1 MTPYQTNSMTTA
13 HTMNSSAITSSIAS
27 DAPPW
32 LARSIDVTPGLI
44 ADYLKKKATKATAE
58 AEFKQAEAKVMEAIV
73 DKRMDRYWDELSE
86 IYDCPGVTFTASH
99 RTTWPTEC
107 FSEGLREQMAA
118 EKLTREPKVSTTWRA
133 KVKND

>member
-1 MTPYQTNSMTTA
+1 MTPYQTKSMTTA
-13 HTMNSSAITSSIAS
+13 PTTNSSATSLNIAT

-32 LARSIDVTPGLI
+32 LARSLDATPGLI

-58 AEFKQAEAKVMEAIV
+58 AEFKQAEAKVMEAIAEG
-73 DKRMDRYWDELSE
+73 RMNQYWDELSE
-86 IYDCPGVTFTASH
+86 IYDCPGVTFTASQ
-99 RTTWPTEC
+99 RTTWPAEC

-133 KVKND
+133 KVKDD

>member
-1 MTPYQTNSMTTA
+1 MTPYQTKSMTTA
-13 HTMNSSAITSSIAS
+13 PTTNSSAIGSNIAT

-32 LARSIDVTPGLI
+32 LARSLDATPGLI

-58 AEFKQAEAKVMEAIV
+58 SEFKQAEAKLMEAFA
-73 DKRMDRYWDELSE
+73 DGRMDQYWHELSE
-86 IYDCPGVTFTASH
+86 IYDCPDVTFTKRETKS
-99 RTTWPTEC
+99 WPAEC

-133 KVKND
+133 KVKDD

>member
-1 MTPYQTNSMTTA
+1 MTYQTTSMTTA
-13 HTMNSSAITSSIAS
+13 PTTNSSAITSNTAT

-32 LARSIDVTPGLI
+32 LASSLDVTPGLI
-44 ADYLKKKATKATAE
+44 ADYLKKKAIKTTAE
-58 AEFKQAEAKVMEAIV
+58 AEFKQAEAKVMAAIA
-73 DKRMDRYWDELSE
+73 DNRMDQYWDELSE
-86 IYDCPGVTFTASH
+86 IYDCPGVTFTASQ

>member
-1 MTPYQTNSMTTA
+1 MTPYQTTSMTTA
-13 HTMNSSAITSSIAS
+13 PTTNSSAIGLNIAT

-32 LARSIDVTPGLI
+32 LARSLDATPGLI

-58 AEFKQAEAKVMEAIV
+58 SEFKQAEAKVMAAIT
-73 DKRMDRYWDELSE
+73 DGQMDQYWCDLSHV
-86 IYDCPGVTFTASH
+86 YDCPGVTFTKRETKS
-99 RTTWPTEC
+99 WPAEC

-133 KVKND
+133 KVKDD

>member
-1 MTPYQTNSMTTA
+1 MTTA
-13 HTMNSSAITSSIAS
+13 PTTNYSATGLSIAT

-32 LARSIDVTPGLI
+32 LARSLDATPGLI

-58 AEFKQAEAKVMEAIV
+58 AEFKQAESKVMAAIA
-73 DKRMDRYWDELSE
+73 DGRMDRYWHDLSE
-86 IYDCPGVTFTASH
+86 IYDCPGVTFTASQ

-118 EKLTREPKVSTTWRA
+118 EKLTREPKVSTWWKA
-133 KVKND
+133 KVKDD